1 MIQYFIQL
9 IIKNNNSGKSNI
21 IAHVFRLKSG
31 DDLFNSIKEYVNEN
45 KIKAGF
51 IMSCVGSLQEI
62 NIRLANA
69 DKFLVRKE
77 HYEIVSLVGCVS
89 CNNRFHLHISI
100 SDSEGNTKGGHLK
113 DKNIVYT
120 TAEIVIGELP
130 ELNFS
135 EVNNPGED
143 WPELQIEQK
152 K

>member
-1 MIQYFIQL
+1 MINPKFI
-9 IIKNNNSGKSNI
+9 NSGKSNI
-21 IAHVFRLKSG
+21 IAHVIRLKPG
-31 DDLFNSIKEYVNEN
+31 DDLFNSIKEYINEK

-69 DKFLVRKE
+69 DKFLFKKD
-77 HYEIVSLVGCVS
+77 HFEIVSLVGCVS

-120 TAEIVIGELP
+120 TAEVVIGELP
-130 ELNFS
+130 ELSFS

-143 WPELQIEQK
+143 WPELQIETNK
-152 K
+152 EK

>member
-1 MIQYFIQL
+1 MINPKFI
-9 IIKNNNSGKSNI
+9 NSGKSNI
-21 IAHVFRLKSG
+21 IAHVFRLKPG
-31 DDLFNSIKEYVNEN
+31 DDLFNSIKEYINEK

-69 DKFLVRKE
+69 DKFLVKKE
-77 HYEIVSLVGCVS
+77 HFEIVSLVGCVS
-89 CNNRFHLHISI
+89 YNNRFHLHISI

-120 TAEIVIGELP
+120 TAEVVIGELP
-130 ELNFS
+130 ELSFS

-143 WPELQIEQK
+143 WPELQIEQNK
-152 K
+152 KE

>member
-1 MIQYFIQL
+1 MNN
-9 IIKNNNSGKSNI
+9 IKFVNSGKSNI
-21 IAHVFRLKSG
+21 IAHVFRLKQG
-31 DDLFNSIKEYVNEN
+31 EDLLNSIKEYVNEK

-69 DKFLVRKE
+69 KKFLVKKE
-77 HYEIVSLVGCVS
+77 HFEIVSLVGCVS

-100 SDSEGNTKGGHLK
+100 SDEEGNTKGGHLK

-135 EVNNPGED
+135 KVNNPGED
-143 WPELQIEQK
+143 SNRTN
-152 K
+152 

>member
-1 MIQYFIQL
+1 MINPKFI
-9 IIKNNNSGKSNI
+9 NSGKSNI
-21 IAHVFRLKSG
+21 IAHVFRLKLG
-31 DDLFNSIKEYVNEN
+31 DDLFNSIKEYVNEK

-69 DKFLVRKE
+69 DKFLVKKE
-77 HYEIVSLVGCVS
+77 HFEIVSLVGCVS
-89 CNNRFHLHISI
+89 YNNRFHLHISI

-120 TAEIVIGELP
+120 TAEVVIGELP
-130 ELNFS
+130 ELSFS

-143 WPELQIEQK
+143 WPELHIEQNK
-152 K
+152 KE

>member
-9 IIKNNNSGKSNI
+9 IIQKNNSGKSNI
-21 IAHVFRLKSG
+21 IAHAFRLKPG

-130 ELNFS
+130 DLNFS

-143 WPELQIEQK
+143 
-152 K
+152 

>member
-1 MIQYFIQL
+1 MINPKFI
-9 IIKNNNSGKSNI
+9 NSGKSNI
-21 IAHVFRLKSG
+21 IAHVFRLKPG
-31 DDLFNSIKEYVNEN
+31 DDLLNSIKEYVNEK

-69 DKFLVRKE
+69 DKFLVKKE
-77 HYEIVSLVGCVS
+77 HFEIVSLVGCVS

-120 TAEIVIGELP
+120 TAEVVIGELP
-130 ELNFS
+130 ELSFS

-143 WPELQIEQK
+143 WPELQIEQNK
-152 K
+152 EK

>member
-1 MIQYFIQL
+1 M
-9 IIKNNNSGKSNI
+9 NNSKFFNSGKSNI
-21 IAHVFRLKSG
+21 IAHALRLKPG
-31 DDLFNSIKEYVNEN
+31 EDLFNSIKEYVNEK

-69 DKFLVRKE
+69 EKFLVKKE
-77 HYEIVSLVGCVS
+77 HFEIVSLVGCVS

-100 SDSEGNTKGGHLK
+100 SDEEGNTKGGHLK

-130 ELNFS
+130 QLNFT

-143 WPELQIEQK
+143 WPELQIEQVK
-152 K
+152 

>member
-1 MIQYFIQL
+1 MSYKITFSTIYKF
-9 IIKNNNSGKSNI
+9 NI
-21 IAHVFRLKSG
+21 IAHVFRLKQG
-31 DDLFNSIKEYVNEN
+31 EDLLNSIKEYVNEK

-51 IMSCVGSLQEI
+51 IMSCVGSLKEI

-69 DKFLVRKE
+69 KKFLVKKE
-77 HYEIVSLVGCVS
+77 HFEIVSLVGCVS

-100 SDSEGNTKGGHLK
+100 SDEEGNTKGGHLK

-135 EVNNPGED
+135 KVNNPGED
-143 WPELQIEQK
+143 WPELQIEQIK
-152 K
+152 

>member
-1 MIQYFIQL
+1 MINPKFI
-9 IIKNNNSGKSNI
+9 NSGKSNI
-21 IAHVFRLKSG
+21 IAHVIRLKPG
-31 DDLFNSIKEYVNEN
+31 DDLFNSIKEYINEK

-51 IMSCVGSLQEI
+51 IMSCVDSLQEI

-69 DKFLVRKE
+69 DKFLVKKD
-77 HYEIVSLVGCVS
+77 HFEIVSLVGCVS

-120 TAEIVIGELP
+120 TAEVVIGELP
-130 ELNFS
+130 ELSFS

-143 WPELQIEQK
+143 WPELQIETNK
-152 K
+152 EK

>member
-1 MIQYFIQL
+1 M
-9 IIKNNNSGKSNI
+9 NNSKFDNSGKSNI
-21 IAHVFRLKSG
+21 IAHAFRLKPG

-51 IMSCVGSLQEI
+51 IMSCVGSLQAI

-113 DKNIVYT
+113 DNNIVYT
-120 TAEIVIGELP
+120 TAEIVVGELP

>member
-1 MIQYFIQL
+1 MINPKFI
-9 IIKNNNSGKSNI
+9 NSGKSNI
-21 IAHVFRLKSG
+21 IAHVIRLKPG
-31 DDLFNSIKEYVNEN
+31 DDLFNSIKEYVNEK

-69 DKFLVRKE
+69 DKFLVKKE
-77 HYEIVSLVGCVS
+77 HFEIVSLVGCVS

-120 TAEIVIGELP
+120 TAEVVIGELP
-130 ELNFS
+130 ELSFS

-143 WPELQIEQK
+143 WPELQIGQNNEK
-152 K
+152 

>member
-1 MIQYFIQL
+1 M
-9 IIKNNNSGKSNI
+9 NNPKFLNSGKSNI
-21 IAHVFRLKSG
+21 IAHTFRLKPG
-31 DDLFNSIKEYVNEN
+31 DDLFNSIKEYVNEK

-69 DKFLVRKE
+69 DKFLVKKE
-77 HYEIVSLVGCVS
+77 HFEIVSLVGCVS

-120 TAEIVIGELP
+120 TSEIVLGELP
-130 ELNFS
+130 DLNFT

-143 WPELQIEQK
+143 WPELQIEQIK